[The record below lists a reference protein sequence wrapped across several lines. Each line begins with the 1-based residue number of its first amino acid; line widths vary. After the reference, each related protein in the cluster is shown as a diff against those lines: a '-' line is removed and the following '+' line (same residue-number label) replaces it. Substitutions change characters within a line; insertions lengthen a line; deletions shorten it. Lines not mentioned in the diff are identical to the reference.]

1 MEEQPQQQ
9 SKPEEG
15 TPAPTDNNASSSS
28 EAQDAAQR
36 KRDRRKKQKER
47 QKQNKAAE
55 RAAGEKAEAK
65 GEQKENGGHEKPAEV
80 QPVELPANPVAA
92 VLAKDLSKKR
102 QKKQGNSDEHKFWD
116 TQPVPK
122 MGMNAAKH

>member
-15 TPAPTDNNASSSS
+15 TPAP
-28 EAQDAAQR
+28 QDAAQR

-102 QKKQGNSDEHKFWD
+102 QKKQGNSMEHKFWD

-122 MGMNAAKH
+122 MGIIAAKH

>member
-9 SKPEEG
+9 STPDEG

-28 EAQDAAQR
+28 EAKDAAQR

-102 QKKQGNSDEHKFWD
+102 QKKQGNSMEHKFWD

-122 MGMNAAKH
+122 MGIIAAKH